1 MNKQFWHRN
10 GSTILTVLGG
20 VGVVVTSVLAV
31 KATPKAMKLID
42 EAKEEKGEDLT
53 KWEVVKV
60 AGKVYIP
67 AIAVGSASVACMT
80 AANILNK
87 KTQASMASAYALLDQ
102 THKQY
107 KDKTIELY
115 GDEAESKIRE
125 EIAKDNYD
133 EEEFKNV
140 EEDDG
145 KVLYY
150 DEYSHRYFRATPL
163 AVKNAEYEINK
174 MLTDGYYVY
183 LNEFYQLIG
192 LDETDY
198 GDFMGWNSSEMYEM
212 YWSSWINFRHEQF
225 ETDDGLEGY
234 ILTFTEPMPD
244 WDE

>member
-20 VGVVVTSVLAV
+20 VGVVATSVMAV
-31 KATPKAMKLID
+31 KATPKAMQLIE
-42 EAKEEKGEDLT
+42 EAKEEKGDELT
-53 KWEVVKV
+53 KWETIQV
-60 AGKVYIP
+60 AGPSYIP
-67 AIAVGSASVACMT
+67 SILIGTGSLACIFG
-80 AANILNK
+80 ANILSSRA
-87 KTQASMASAYALLDQ
+87 QAGLASAYALLDQ
-102 THKQY
+102 THKEY
-107 KDKTIELY
+107 KKKVTELY
-115 GDEAESKIRE
+115 GDDAEVKVRE
-125 EIAKDNYD
+125 EIAKDHY
-133 EEEFKNV
+133 EEEDISD
-140 EEDDG
+140 EDDG

-150 DEYSHRYFRATPL
+150 DEYSRRYFRATPL

-183 LNEFYQLIG
+183 LNEFYQL
-192 LDETDY
+192 LNLPETDY
-198 GDFMGWNSSEMYEM
+198 GNFMGWNSGMMYEM